1 MKLLQLV
8 DLMRLVAT
16 DIEPHK
22 VIEKA
27 FEWEH
32 ARWLEV
38 GKWFLATGAAGLIGL
53 VTLFA
58 KTDPAPRIVIV
69 VLAAGSTLS
78 IMIGMGAF
86 WRVRFI
92 GARYTRLRAIAG
104 ELSEVK
110 PFLQLLRKR
119 GFL

>member
-1 MKLLQLV
+1 MLQLV

-22 VIEKA
+22 VIEKS

-32 ARWLEV
+32 SRWLEV

-58 KTDPAPRIVIV
+58 KTEPAPHLVIVI
-69 VLAAGSTLS
+69 LSAGSTLS
-78 IMIGMGAF
+78 IMVGMGAF
-86 WRVRFI
+86 WKVRYI
-92 GARYTRLRAIAG
+92 GARFTRLRAIAG

-110 PFLQLLRKR
+110 PFLQLLRKQ
-119 GFL
+119 GLL

>member
-1 MKLLQLV
+1 MLQLV

-16 DIEPHK
+16 DVEPHK

-53 VTLFA
+53 ITLFA
-58 KTDPAPRIVIV
+58 KTDPAPRVVII
-69 VLAAGSTLS
+69 LLSAGSTLAV
-78 IMIGMGAF
+78 MIGLGAF
-86 WRVRFI
+86 WRVRYI
-92 GARYTRLRAIAG
+92 AARYSRLRAITG
-104 ELSEVK
+104 ELVDVK

-119 GFL
+119 GLL